1 MENKTIKIAIIFGT
15 RPEII
20 KLAPVILELRKF
32 SKTFEVIT
40 ISSGQHKEMLGEFLR
55 FFEIKPDYELDVMTP
70 DQDLF
75 DINRRIL
82 TTIQQV
88 LETEKP
94 DLVLVQGDTLTAFT
108 AAVSAFY
115 LKIPVGH
122 VEAGLRTFDKYSPY
136 PEEMSRQL
144 IDILTDIYFVPTKEA
159 RNNLLSEGK
168 SKSKIIIT
176 GNTDIDALDIVL
188 KIKKTF
194 ENKKLH
200 KINFRKEIILVTCH
214 RRESFGRKMGEIFQ
228 GLREVVENFPD
239 VEIVYP
245 VHLNPNIKT
254 NLDKFLKNH
263 PRIHILS
270 PLGYSDMV
278 NLMKAS
284 FLVATDSGGLQEE
297 APFLNKPVVVLRD
310 KTERIEGLQAGTL
323 IIGGTTKLKVF
334 EGIKKVLTDK
344 VFYQKMA
351 KAKNPY
357 GDGKASLRIRKAI
370 LDYFKK

>member
-55 FFEIKPDYELDVMTP
+55 FFKIKPDYELDVMTP

-214 RRESFGRKMGEIFQ
+214 RRESFGRKMGDLFR
-228 GLREVVENFPD
+228 GLREVVEIFHQ
-239 VEIVYP
+239 VEIIY
-245 VHLNPNIKT
+245 
-254 NLDKFLKNH
+254 
-263 PRIHILS
+263 HI
-270 PLGYSDMV
+270 
-278 NLMKAS
+278 N
-284 FLVATDSGGLQEE
+284 
-297 APFLNKPVVVLRD
+297 
-310 KTERIEGLQAGTL
+310 
-323 IIGGTTKLKVF
+323 
-334 EGIKKVLTDK
+334 
-344 VFYQKMA
+344 
-351 KAKNPY
+351 
-357 GDGKASLRIRKAI
+357 
-370 LDYFKK
+370 